1 MQVTS
6 LGSKKVMLEPVNPL
20 DLDNVPNV
28 EVKPL
33 PIGLR
38 HECFGT
44 GKTYQVIINGNL
56 SEKMGRLLAVLRYII
71 RLLRA

>member
-1 MQVTS
+1 
-6 LGSKKVMLEPVNPL
+6 
-20 DLDNVPNV
+20 V
-28 EVKPL
+28 EVKPM
-33 PIGLR
+33 PIGL
-38 HECFGT
+38 HYEYFGT